1 MAGTL
6 AEFVRNMKKP
16 TFVLMCGSSRK
27 GSHNAKLL
35 ESVRSRLAA
44 EDAACEVVDLDALQL
59 PIYSQDLETASMP
72 RAAVELKEKLVAATG
87 FVIACPEYN
96 GMPTP
101 LLLNAITWATRGEG
115 GMYAGFQNKCASV
128 VATSPGPMG
137 GLRMVRTMHTMLQ
150 DMGAVVITPAVAL
163 GGAGKI
169 FDDGGALVDARS
181 AGKVDALC
189 GQLMHFARFQANR
202 DKDDCIVRLINEQKV
217 MGEYGSTE

>member
-1 MAGTL
+1 
-6 AEFVRNMKKP
+6 
-16 TFVLMCGSSRK
+16 MCGSSRK

-59 PIYSQDLETASMP
+59 PIYSQDLETAPMP

-137 GLRMVRTMHTMLQ
+137 GLRMVRTMHTML
-150 DMGAVVITPAVAL
+150 
-163 GGAGKI
+163 
-169 FDDGGALVDARS
+169 S
-181 AGKVDALC
+181 
-189 GQLMHFARFQANR
+189 
-202 DKDDCIVRLINEQKV
+202 
-217 MGEYGSTE
+217 

>member
-44 EDAACEVVDLDALQL
+44 EDAACEVVDLNALQL
-59 PIYSQDLETASMP
+59 PIYSQDLKRRRC
-72 RAAVELKEKLVAATG
+72 RAPPWSSRRSSSRDG
-87 FVIACPEYN
+87 IACPEYN

-115 GMYAGFQNKCASV
+115 GMYAGFQTASR
-128 VATSPGPMG
+128 G
-137 GLRMVRTMHTMLQ
+137 
-150 DMGAVVITPAVAL
+150 
-163 GGAGKI
+163 
-169 FDDGGALVDARS
+169 
-181 AGKVDALC
+181 
-189 GQLMHFARFQANR
+189 R
-202 DKDDCIVRLINEQKV
+202 D
-217 MGEYGSTE
+217 YF

>member
-115 GMYAGFQNKCASV
+115 GMYAGFQNN
-128 VATSPGPMG
+128 
-137 GLRMVRTMHTMLQ
+137 
-150 DMGAVVITPAVAL
+150 
-163 GGAGKI
+163 
-169 FDDGGALVDARS
+169 GALVDARS

-217 MGEYGSTE
+217 VGEYGSTE